1 MNRCLFVFVCAWACL
16 SQAAKIKVCLVDE
29 EDLHPLPGV
38 KVQAQFTTT
47 SALCGFVNYETVTG
61 EDGCCVV
68 RGSADDKVVWI
79 RPDKYSLKEH
89 YSRSVPVDYAK
100 LARGTVVTVALQRVV
115 NPIPLVYRE
124 RAEGKWGTVGEPHEK
139 VLEYDLL
146 KADWLPPVGSGEVA
160 DIRFT
165 RKAESLG
172 TAHGRYSDFD
182 LLRFTVDVEFPGDG
196 NGLVEI
202 PGVERL
208 PLKVRMA
215 PEDGYR
221 QKLLLWE
228 EKNAEA
234 KWHGNSEERKTYCMR
249 IRTVRNADGTVASA
263 RYAVALYGF
272 RFAYGYVNPGPKE
285 ITFGYLANPR
295 ENDRNLE
302 CKWGHCLPP
311 GDDQEFKWSCH
322 HQGLKGDVK

>member
-1 MNRCLFVFVCAWACL
+1 MKRSLLVFVCAWACL

-68 RGSADDKVVWI
+68 RGSADDKVVWVGSKE
-79 RPDKYSLKEH
+79 RRLPGHYGRDVPFDYS
-89 YSRSVPVDYAK
+89 K
-100 LARGTVVTVALQRVV
+100 LVRGTVVTVALQRVV
-115 NPIPLVYRE
+115 NPIPLVYRK
-124 RAEGKWGTVGEPHEK
+124 RVEGTWGDVGEPHEK

-172 TAHGRYSDFD
+172 TAHGRHSDFD
-182 LLRFTVDVEFPGDG
+182 LVRFTVDVEFPGDG

-215 PEDGYR
+215 PENGYR

-263 RYAVALYGF
+263 RYGVALEGFQFVNGSETSGPKVIGF
-272 RFAYGYVNPGPKE
+272 R
-285 ITFGYLANPR
+285 YLANPR

-322 HQGLKGDVK
+322 HQGLKGM

>member
-1 MNRCLFVFVCAWACL
+1 M
-16 SQAAKIKVCLVDE
+16 
-29 EDLHPLPGV
+29 
-38 KVQAQFTTT
+38 
-47 SALCGFVNYETVTG
+47 
-61 EDGCCVV
+61 
-68 RGSADDKVVWI
+68 
-79 RPDKYSLKEH
+79 
-89 YSRSVPVDYAK
+89 
-100 LARGTVVTVALQRVV
+100 TVALQRVV
-115 NPIPLVYRE
+115 NPIPLVYRK
-124 RAEGKWGTVGEPHEK
+124 RVEGTWGDVGEPHEK

-146 KADWLPPVGSGEVA
+146 KADWLPPVGAGEVA

-172 TAHGRYSDFD
+172 TAHGHYSDFD

-263 RYAVALYGF
+263 RYGVALEGFQFVNGSETSGPKVIGF
-272 RFAYGYVNPGPKE
+272 R
-285 ITFGYLANPR
+285 YLAYPQ

-322 HQGLKGDVK
+322 HHGLKGDVK

>member
-1 MNRCLFVFVCAWACL
+1 MKRSLLVFVCTWACL

-38 KVQAQFTTT
+38 KVEAQFTTT

-68 RGSADDKVVWI
+68 RGSADDKVVWVGPKE
-79 RPDKYSLKEH
+79 RRLLGHYGRDVPFDYS
-89 YSRSVPVDYAK
+89 K

-139 VLEYDLL
+139 LLEYDLL

-165 RKAESLG
+165 RNVESRG
-172 TAHGRYSDFD
+172 TAKGRYSDFD

-208 PLKVRMA
+208 PLKVRTA

-263 RYAVALYGF
+263 RYGVALYGF

>member
-1 MNRCLFVFVCAWACL
+1 MKRSLLVFVCAWACL

-38 KVQAQFTTT
+38 KVEAQFTTT

-68 RGSADDKVVWI
+68 RGSADDKVVWVGPKE
-79 RPDKYSLKEH
+79 RRLPGHYGRDVPFDYS
-89 YSRSVPVDYAK
+89 K
-100 LARGTVVTVALQRVV
+100 LVRGTVVTVALQRVV
-115 NPIPLVYRE
+115 NPIPLVYRK
-124 RAEGKWGTVGEPHEK
+124 RVEGTWGDVGEPHEK

-172 TAHGRYSDFD
+172 TAHGRHSDFD
-182 LLRFTVDVEFPGDG
+182 LVRFTVDVEFPGDG

-215 PEDGYR
+215 PENGYR

-263 RYAVALYGF
+263 RYGVALEGF
-272 RFAYGYVNPGPKE
+272 QFVNGSETSGPKVIE
-285 ITFGYLANPR
+285 FRYLANPR

-322 HQGLKGDVK
+322 HHGLKGDVK